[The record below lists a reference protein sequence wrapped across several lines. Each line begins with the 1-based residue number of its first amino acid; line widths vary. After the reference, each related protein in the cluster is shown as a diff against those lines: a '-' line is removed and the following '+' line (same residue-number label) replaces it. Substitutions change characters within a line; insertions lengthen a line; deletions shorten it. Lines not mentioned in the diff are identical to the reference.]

1 MDITIP
7 SYRFYYTT
15 TKKTTW
21 LYFMINEILTALMDE
36 SNIIMTIQILKNNGI
51 KAGFSN
57 NRILLI
63 IEIVLPI
70 MKSKYSK

>member
-1 MDITIP
+1 
-7 SYRFYYTT
+7 
-15 TKKTTW
+15 
-21 LYFMINEILTALMDE
+21 MINEILTALMDE

-70 MKSKYSK
+70 MKSKNSK